1 MAKRPWKRLER
12 VTYSA
17 EQILSLDREGPLSSD
32 LIIKEECVYELLSFS
47 TSSSNASLVHS
58 SGMLVVSL

>member
-1 MAKRPWKRLER
+1 MAERPWKRLER

-47 TSSSNASLVHS
+47 TSSNASRVHS
-58 SGMLVVSL
+58 SGMLFVSL